1 MNKAELISKIAAES
15 DITKAAAGR
24 ALDALLCAIEETLI
38 SGESMSLKGFGTFS
52 VREREAREGRNPRT
66 GEKMTVDA
74 RRIAKFKPS
83 AMLVDRI
90 NGEPS

>member
-1 MNKAELISKIAAES
+1 MNKAQLIAKIAAEA
-15 DITKAAAGR
+15 DITKSAAGR
-24 ALDALLCAIEETLI
+24 ALDALLCAIEETLV

>member
-1 MNKAELISKIAAES
+1 MNKAQLIAKIAAEAY
-15 DITKAAAGR
+15 ITQLAAGR
-24 ALDALLCAIEETLI
+24 ALDALLCAIEETLV

-90 NGEPS
+90 NGEPN

>member
-24 ALDALLCAIEETLI
+24 ALDTLLCAIEETLV

-90 NGEPS
+90 NGEPN